1 MFAYIVRRLALMLV
15 TLFGIS
21 VIIFVLLRIVPGNI
35 VDILFDAAGFVDP
48 ADKANLEKE
57 LGLNQPI
64 VVQYLQWIGGLL
76 HGDLGYSY
84 VSEKPALQEILPR
97 IPITARLAGLAL
109 LFSTSIGI
117 PLGVIS
123 AVHQGTRL
131 DYVLRVVSLSGLSLP
146 SFWLGLLILMA
157 SVSLFGS
164 MPIFN
169 PNPRTWT
176 EAFAIYCVPAMAVG
190 FRSAALTM
198 RITRSSM
205 LEVLRQDY
213 IRTARAKGASEAS
226 VNYRHALKNA
236 ILPVIT
242 VIGIEAAFLIGGLIV
257 TETVFNIPGVAR
269 FLVEAL
275 RWRDYPIVQN
285 LVMLIAVVVVV
296 RELHRRHALCR
307 DRSAHPLHGLGDI
320 SLAVVNYDS
329 ELKRAGADAT
339 HGWRRLTFLAQ
350 RYMLGTVGLI
360 IMVLFVWVAI
370 SANLIS
376 RFDPLSVDS
385 AHRLSPPDWRHWMG
399 TDSFGRD
406 VWSRIIHG
414 ARISLAVG
422 IGSTALGSSLGVII
436 GLASGYLSGWVDLV
450 FQRVTD
456 ILQALPLLV
465 LALVMTAA
473 LGPSLPNVII
483 AIAIPLIPT
492 VARVIRANTL
502 ALRELPFVEAA
513 KSIGMSETRIALRH
527 VLPNTMAPLIVLAT
541 AQLGSTILTEA
552 SLSFLGLGIP
562 EPYPSWGRMLSES
575 AAEYVRVA
583 PWLVIFPGV
592 AISLAVFGTN
602 LFGDALRDILDP
614 RQRG

>member
-1 MFAYIVRRLALMLV
+1 M
-15 TLFGIS
+15 
-21 VIIFVLLRIVPGNI
+21 
-35 VDILFDAAGFVDP
+35 
-48 ADKANLEKE
+48 
-57 LGLNQPI
+57 
-64 VVQYLQWIGGLL
+64 
-76 HGDLGYSY
+76 
-84 VSEKPALQEILPR
+84 
-97 IPITARLAGLAL
+97 
-109 LFSTSIGI
+109 
-117 PLGVIS
+117 
-123 AVHQGTRL
+123 
-131 DYVLRVVSLSGLSLP
+131 
-146 SFWLGLLILMA
+146 
-157 SVSLFGS
+157 
-164 MPIFN
+164 
-169 PNPRTWT
+169 
-176 EAFAIYCVPAMAVG
+176 
-190 FRSAALTM
+190 
-198 RITRSSM
+198 
-205 LEVLRQDY
+205 
-213 IRTARAKGASEAS
+213 
-226 VNYRHALKNA
+226 
-236 ILPVIT
+236 
-242 VIGIEAAFLIGGLIV
+242 
-257 TETVFNIPGVAR
+257 
-269 FLVEAL
+269 
-275 RWRDYPIVQN
+275 
-285 LVMLIAVVVVV
+285 
-296 RELHRRHALCR
+296 
-307 DRSAHPLHGLGDI
+307 
-320 SLAVVNYDS
+320 AVVNYDS

-370 SANLIS
+370 SADLIS
-376 RFDPLSVDS
+376 RFDPLSVNS

>member
-1 MFAYIVRRLALMLV
+1 
-15 TLFGIS
+15 
-21 VIIFVLLRIVPGNI
+21 
-35 VDILFDAAGFVDP
+35 
-48 ADKANLEKE
+48 
-57 LGLNQPI
+57 
-64 VVQYLQWIGGLL
+64 
-76 HGDLGYSY
+76 
-84 VSEKPALQEILPR
+84 
-97 IPITARLAGLAL
+97 
-109 LFSTSIGI
+109 
-117 PLGVIS
+117 
-123 AVHQGTRL
+123 
-131 DYVLRVVSLSGLSLP
+131 
-146 SFWLGLLILMA
+146 
-157 SVSLFGS
+157 
-164 MPIFN
+164 
-169 PNPRTWT
+169 
-176 EAFAIYCVPAMAVG
+176 MAV
-190 FRSAALTM
+190 
-198 RITRSSM
+198 I
-205 LEVLRQDY
+205 
-213 IRTARAKGASEAS
+213 
-226 VNYRHALKNA
+226 
-236 ILPVIT
+236 
-242 VIGIEAAFLIGGLIV
+242 
-257 TETVFNIPGVAR
+257 
-269 FLVEAL
+269 
-275 RWRDYPIVQN
+275 
-285 LVMLIAVVVVV
+285 
-296 RELHRRHALCR
+296 
-307 DRSAHPLHGLGDI
+307 
-320 SLAVVNYDS
+320 NYDS
-329 ELKRAGADAT
+329 ELKRAGANAT
-339 HGWRRLTFLAQ
+339 HGWRRSMFLAR